1 MGLLAAKRVL
11 EEMITVQSLLQAKGH
26 AVWTIAPDSSVY
38 QALRVMADKN
48 VGALLVLEGSELV
61 GVVSERDYA
70 RKVVLKGRS
79 SVDTPI
85 RDIMTTE
92 VVSVRP
98 DQTVEECMALMTDKR
113 TRHLP
118 VVDDGRLIGVISIGD
133 VVKSIIT
140 EQGFMIEQLTSYIVG
155 RQ

>member
-11 EEMITVQSLLQAKGH
+11 EEMITVRSLLQAKGH